1 MTYGVINFIY
11 KNNKSWNCSRVCET
25 EKEFFEWV
33 EMEKE
38 YNEIIVNNNIATVYI
53 NF

>member
-1 MTYGVINFIY
+1 MQYGVINFIY
-11 KNNKSWNCSRVCET
+11 KKNSSWNCCRVCDTQE
-25 EKEFFEWV
+25 EFEEWV

-38 YNEIIVNNNIATVYI
+38 YNEIIVNENIATVYI